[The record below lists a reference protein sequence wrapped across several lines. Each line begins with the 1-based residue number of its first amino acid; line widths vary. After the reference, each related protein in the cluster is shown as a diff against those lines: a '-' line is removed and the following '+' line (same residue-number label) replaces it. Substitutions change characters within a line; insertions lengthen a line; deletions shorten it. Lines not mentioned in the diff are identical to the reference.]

1 MNEYNNRQEEEY
13 EPTTEEWQEIE
24 ELILQ
29 EEIEEENEYKHEKAQ
44 GLNEFKQWCKENGM
58 IW

>member
-1 MNEYNNRQEEEY
+1 MSDYNKEEDY
-13 EPTTEEWQEIE
+13 EPTQDEWDEIE

-29 EEIEEENEYKHEKAQ
+29 EEMDEIREERREMATD
-44 GLNEFKQWCKENGM
+44 LVMFKSWCKENGI